1 MAANRRTLVSD
12 YLVVMRIIQPARIQD
27 VKRMM
32 PRILGME
39 MDDDLSAQLD
49 VVHAKLREDARLIAV
64 RRGTYI
70 LDQQGMAIAAKLLK
84 ERNLDNAR
92 IFLMKD
98 QRKAYRKTVCPFLP
112 VRWLA
117 LHCTFEGCSDGLSRS
132 SSQEDEPWQIIEKH
146 LSESMLP
153 N

>member
-1 MAANRRTLVSD
+1 MAADKRTLVSD

-39 MDDDLSAQLD
+39 MDEDLAAGLD
-49 VVHAKLREDARLIAV
+49 MVHAKLREDAHLIAV

-70 LDQQGMAIAAKLLK
+70 LNQQGMDITGRLLK

-98 QRKAYRKTVCPFLP
+98 QRRVYRKRAGWP
-112 VRWLA
+112 
-117 LHCTFEGCSDGLSRS
+117 G
-132 SSQEDEPWQIIEKH
+132 
-146 LSESMLP
+146 
-153 N
+153 